1 MKAAKFIVLGL
12 LAVLCVAIVAGCG
25 SSDSSTSA
33 TTGGSTEAETETP
46 SGEEAATTASDEEE
60 GAEGG
65 SGFDLAKEKVA
76 FYEEERSG
84 PEIPKLSEPAPK
96 GKTIAIATCPIPACQ
111 QTTDGAK
118 QAAKELGWKV
128 SFKTYELTPES
139 FQKTMAEIADEAP
152 DAFTFVDAFPSET
165 IEASLKKMSEGGTA
179 IVEIAPQAGEKP
191 SELVPSV
198 LQGAPFYELGGEVAA
213 FKILAD
219 AEKATNTAVVYD
231 PSYGVFKETL
241 EGFEKTI
248 TANCPECSVKT
259 LEVSLATPAPQ
270 VQSQVTNFLAQNS
283 DLEYLFFPL
292 SDQASA
298 LPESLEAAGLSEKV
312 QFVTQTAGLP
322 DLEHVSEGKQLATIQ
337 NENFSAGYAALD
349 GALRIMIE
357 GDPGIEEYPEGY
369 TRILSQAN
377 AKPGKL
383 PTTPGT
389 PEDYLKAWG
398 VEG

>member
-25 SSDSSTSA
+25 GSGSSSSA
-33 TTGGSTEAETETP
+33 TTGSTEAETP
-46 SGEEAATTASDEEE
+46 SGEEATTASDEGE
-60 GAEGG
+60 GEAEGG
-65 SGFDLAKEKVA
+65 SGFELAKEKVA

-165 IEASLKKMSEGGTA
+165 IEPSLKKMSEGGTA

-213 FKILAD
+213 YKILAD
-219 AEKATNTAVVYD
+219 AGKATNTAVIYD

-270 VQSQVTNFLAQNS
+270 VQSQVTNFLAQNG

-292 SDQASA
+292 SDQAAA

-369 TRILSQAN
+369 TRILSEAN
-377 AKPGKL
+377 AEPGTL

-398 VEG
+398 VKG